1 MSFDWQN
8 YLTLA
13 QYMMDTAE
21 EFPETEACYRSVV
34 SRAYYAMFCMTRDYV
49 SQVDGQDFYSN
60 DHRALQ
66 DYLTNH
72 PHRVRQK
79 IGNQLRRLH
88 QHRKKAD
95 YDRDLGEAPVNKATK
110 ALYEAQKV
118 LEGLTQ
124 IYM

>member
-49 SQVDGQDFYSN
+49 SQV
-60 DHRALQ
+60 
-66 DYLTNH
+66 
-72 PHRVRQK
+72 RQK

-110 ALYEAQKV
+110 ALCEAQRV
-118 LEGLTQ
+118 LEGLNQ
-124 IYM
+124 VYM